1 MCILQFQFL
10 KDDPTYMKCSMKTCS
25 KRILGV
31 CVVRSCSGSL
41 TFDIINIRTDIKF
54 VFFTGGFHAPCV
66 LAYSSPL
73 PFANSNQP
81 LYGHLSLLDSS
92 GTNVSAT
99 AKFLHG

>member
-1 MCILQFQFL
+1 MQFQFL
-10 KDDPTYMKCSMKTCS
+10 KDDPTYMKCSTQKCS

-66 LAYSSPL
+66 LAYTSPL
-73 PFANSNQP
+73 SFANPNQP
-81 LYGHLSLLDSS
+81 LYGHLSLVDSS
-92 GTNVSAT
+92 GMTVRFSS
-99 AKFLHG
+99 K

>member
-1 MCILQFQFL
+1 MQFQFL
-10 KDDPTYMKCSMKTCS
+10 KDDPTYMKCSTQKCS

-31 CVVRSCSGSL
+31 CVARSCSGSL

-73 PFANSNQP
+73 SFANPNQP
-81 LYGHLSLLDSS
+81 LYGHLSLVDSS
-92 GTNVSAT
+92 GMTVRLSS
-99 AKFLHG
+99 K